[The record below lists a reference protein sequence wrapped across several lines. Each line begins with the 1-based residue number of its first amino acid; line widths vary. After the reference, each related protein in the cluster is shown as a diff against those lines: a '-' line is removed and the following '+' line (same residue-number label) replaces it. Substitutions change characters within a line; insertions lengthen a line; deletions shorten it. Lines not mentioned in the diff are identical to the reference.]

1 MELGLRGTVPFGR
14 VTVAEL
20 VVAEEGEMVEK
31 NLAIV
36 RRWFEEVWNQK
47 RAETIRDL
55 MAAECVAHG
64 TSETGGDLHGP
75 EGFLEL
81 HGRLVD
87 AFPDIHIE
95 VQDCF
100 GAGDKVAVR
109 WVGTMH
115 HHGNGL
121 GMEAT
126 GAEVTITG
134 MGFARIVDG
143 MVMET
148 WDNWDKLAMFQQ
160 IEAGKVKGAGA

>member
-1 MELGLRGTVPFGR
+1 MVRFGR
-14 VTVAEL
+14 VTLAEL
-20 VVAEEGEMVEK
+20 VVLEEGEMVEE
-31 NLAIV
+31 NVVIV

-47 RAETIRDL
+47 RGETIREL
-55 MAAECVAHG
+55 MSADCVAHG
-64 TSETGGDLHGP
+64 TSETGGDLRGP

-81 HGRLVD
+81 HERLVD

-100 GAGDKVAVR
+100 GAGEKVAVR
-109 WVGTMH
+109 WLGTMH
-115 HHGNGL
+115 HRGKGL

-134 MGFARIVDG
+134 MGFARIVAG
-143 MVMET
+143 KVVET

-160 IEAGKVKGAGA
+160 IEAAGKAGRAGA